1 MPKTEVTAIITA
13 HKEGRLSVPT
23 LKSFWENID
32 LLQSQGLSVESM
44 FVLDRPNDLTLS
56 VFEQSA
62 RDNTVI
68 LKTDFGDQG
77 KARNLA
83 VKKAKGKYISFL
95 DADDLWSPDWLSR
108 AHAFSETLNDETAI
122 VHPEFN
128 YFFEGQATTYRHIDQ
143 LSPEFSLDLLR
154 ISNYWDALC
163 FCRRSVFQ
171 KYTFCDRDID
181 AGWAYEDWH
190 WNIITMENGCT
201 HRVLPDSVL
210 FKRRRQQSQ
219 TMVASK
225 SKAKVRNS
233 DLFNYSSRLYSEPS

>member
-1 MPKTEVTAIITA
+1 MPQTDITAIITA

-32 LLQSQGLSVESM
+32 AAQAKGLHVESI
-44 FVLDRPNDLTLS
+44 FVLDRPNDLTKNL
-56 VFEQSA
+56 FEQSA
-62 RDNTVI
+62 RQETVV
-68 LKTDFGDQG
+68 LETDFGDQG

-83 VKKAKGKYISFL
+83 VSKAKGKYISFL
-95 DADDLWSPDWLSR
+95 DADDLWSLDWLTR
-108 AHAFSETLNDETAI
+108 AHEFSESLQDELAI

-128 YFFEGQATTYRHIDQ
+128 YFFEGQATIYRHIDQ
-143 LSPEFSLDLLR
+143 LSPEFDLDLLR

-163 FCRRSVFQ
+163 FCRRSVL
-171 KYTFCDRDID
+171 KKHTFCDRDIE

-190 WNIITMENGCT
+190 WNIITLTEGCT

-210 FKRRRQQSQ
+210 FKRRRQSSQ

-233 DLFNYSSRLYSEPS
+233 DLFNYGSDLYSKSI